1 MKKILTKGQTIL
13 YIYLL
18 VFLLIITSPFWIW
31 FLKESKSLD
40 VLIVDK
46 TVPNKSYREHEGFVW
61 LLNNEKLT
69 QKIISLIQPLKT
81 MLDLNLIKIKHLKKK
96 GCLKT

>member
-31 FLKESKSLD
+31 FLKESKSLN

-46 TVPNKSYREHEGFVW
+46 TVPNQSYREHEGFVW

-69 QKIISLIQPLKT
+69 QKNNQPYSASKDYVGFKFDKWLTSVFYQLMLK
-81 MLDLNLIKIKHLKKK
+81 
-96 GCLKT
+96 